1 MSCFYSNS
9 EWEWRTET
17 SKKGIQ
23 RSDIQKANYE
33 KTDNYI
39 IGCCTSFLFDKTEE
53 MSPFVSFTGT
63 SFFPFLFIF
72 FGWQFNDSIYIVKKC
87 LPECQQ

>member
-1 MSCFYSNS
+1 MHLLVGLYSNS

-33 KTDNYI
+33 KTDN
-39 IGCCTSFLFDKTEE
+39 
-53 MSPFVSFTGT
+53 
-63 SFFPFLFIF
+63 
-72 FGWQFNDSIYIVKKC
+72 
-87 LPECQQ
+87 